1 MLRRDFEGLVEIE
14 SARTRRAVGGLAAGA
29 SKRNCASTCNPEGM
43 RRSVLFPF
51 SGLIA
56 ISLFVASCG
65 GSKSGAGNPLLDA
78 PRSKTMIGGPGTLA
92 LPPRCDVAAVGL
104 GLEVCSSSELA
115 VAYDQGKLS
124 GRGDLRAVIRTPL
137 TEAERRAG
145 VGPGVLQVVG
155 GPLAPDET
163 VTISGRI
170 SSDAS
175 MTVWARSARSP
186 DASIKQAFFRHLG
199 LQRGARLTVRVLLL
213 DGQLAI
219 GIRHQ
224 TGRMQPPDLVYVPH
238 GAASPLS

>member
-1 MLRRDFEGLVEIE
+1 
-14 SARTRRAVGGLAAGA
+14 
-29 SKRNCASTCNPEGM
+29 M
-43 RRSVLFPF
+43 RWAVLFSFP
-51 SGLIA
+51 GLIA
-56 ISLFVASCG
+56 ILLSVTSCG
-65 GSKSGAGNPLLDA
+65 GSKSPVGNPLLDA
-78 PRSKTMIGGPGTLA
+78 PRSKTMIGGPETLA

-145 VGPGVLQVVG
+145 AGPGVLQVVG

-175 MTVWARSARSP
+175 MTVWARSVRSP

-199 LQRGARLTVRVLLL
+199 LQRGGRLTVRVLLL

-238 GAASPLS
+238 GAASPHS